1 MSSSLEGSTM
11 SLDRRSALGP
21 SHWRPS
27 IGAWPEQD
35 GVRFRVWAPKE
46 PGASVVIERDPP
58 RVEPLERH
66 PDGTFGALV
75 LGIGP
80 GARYTYRIGSGE
92 FPDPASRFQ
101 PEGVHGPSEVVDP
114 AQFRWTDRGWTGL
127 TLDELVV
134 YELHVGT
141 FSPEGT
147 FDGVTDRLPYL
158 RDLGVTAIELMPVA
172 DFPGD
177 RNWGYDGAALYAP
190 SRRYGRPD
198 DLRRLVDQAHRL
210 GLAVLLDVVYNHLG
224 PDGCYLPAFSPY
236 VFSEIHSNPWGKSLN
251 FDDSHSTL
259 VRQFFIENALHWIHE
274 YRFDGLRLDATHAI
288 IDDSDRPFVADLAS
302 RVRESVADREVLI
315 IAEDHRN
322 LAQMIRPEGQG
333 GWGLDGVWAD
343 DFHHIVRVALTGEQ
357 EGYYRDFSGSM
368 TELAECINAGWY
380 YTGQHS
386 KNRDEPRGSRPIGV
400 PPRRMVVCTQNHD
413 QIGNRAMGDR
423 LHHVCDLASYRA
435 SSALLLCLPETPMLF
450 QGQEWATRSPFQ
462 FFTHH
467 DDELG
472 RAVTEGRRQE
482 FRHFA
487 AFSDPASREAIPD
500 PQAESTFASSRLDW
514 SEPLQEPHASTLR
527 LFRALLTLRSSEPAL
542 KNARIG
548 SYRAAA
554 LSDQSLLLRN
564 DADVGPS
571 LLIVLHLGGDT
582 EVSLSSLA
590 ELEGLDTA
598 RCQLVLTTDE
608 RPFAPEGRP
617 PAVSLDGEAPRIRFE
632 GPSAVILR
640 AWPVTERIPTA

>member
-1 MSSSLEGSTM
+1 M
-11 SLDRRSALGP
+11 SLDRRSVLGP

-27 IGAWPEQD
+27 IGAWPERD

-46 PGASVVIERDPP
+46 PGVSVVIEGDPP
-58 RVEPLERH
+58 RVEPLERYA
-66 PDGTFGALV
+66 DGTFGALV
-75 LGIGP
+75 DGLGP
-80 GARYTYRIGSGE
+80 GARYRYRISSGE

-101 PEGVHGPSEVVDP
+101 PEGVHGPSEVIDP
-114 AQFRWTDRGWTGL
+114 AQFRWLDRGWSGL

-158 RDLGVTAIELMPVA
+158 RDLGVTAVELMPVA
-172 DFPGD
+172 DFPGG
-177 RNWGYDGAALYAP
+177 RNWGYDGAAPYAP

-198 DLRRLVDQAHRL
+198 DLRRLVDTAHRL

-224 PDGCYLPAFSPY
+224 PDGCYLPAFSPF

-251 FDDSHSTL
+251 FDDTHSTL
-259 VRQFFIENALHWIHE
+259 VRQFFIENALQWVHE

-288 IDDSDRPFVADLAS
+288 IDDSDRPFLADLAS

-315 IAEDHRN
+315 VAEDHRN

-343 DFHHIVRVALTGEQ
+343 DFHHIVRVALTGEN
-357 EGYYRDFSGSM
+357 EGYYQDFTGSM
-368 TELAECINAGWY
+368 AELAECLNKGWL

-386 KNRDEPRGSRPIGV
+386 TNRDEHRGSEPIGV

-413 QIGNRAMGDR
+413 QVGNRAMGDR
-423 LHHVCDLASYRA
+423 LHHHCDLASYRA
-435 SSALLLCLPETPMLF
+435 ATALLLCAPETPMLF
-450 QGQEWATRSPFQ
+450 QGQEWATRTPFQ
-462 FFTHH
+462 FFTDHNA
-467 DDELG
+467 ELG

-487 AFSDPASREAIPD
+487 AFADPASRDQIPD
-500 PQAESTFASSRLDW
+500 PQAESTFTNSRLDW
-514 SEPLQEPHASTLR
+514 SEPEQEPHASTLR
-527 LFRALLTLRSSEPAL
+527 LFRALLTLRRSEPAL

-548 SYRAAA
+548 SYRAAP
-554 LSDQSLLLRN
+554 LSDHSLLLRN
-564 DADVGPS
+564 DAEVGPS
-571 LLIVLHLGGDT
+571 LLVVFHLGDP
-582 EVSLSSLA
+582 EEISLMGRK
-590 ELEGLDTA
+590 ELEGLDIA

-608 RPFAPEGRP
+608 RPFAPDGRP
-617 PAVSLDGEAPRIRFE
+617 PVVSLDGDAPRIRFE

-640 AWPVTERIPTA
+640 AWPAPAR